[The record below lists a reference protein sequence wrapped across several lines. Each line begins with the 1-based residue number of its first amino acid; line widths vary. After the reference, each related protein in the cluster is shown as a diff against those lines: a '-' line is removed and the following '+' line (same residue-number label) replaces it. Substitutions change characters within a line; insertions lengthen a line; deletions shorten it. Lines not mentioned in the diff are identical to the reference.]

1 MAEGVNPTRSQPERV
16 PPAAAEAGRAGAAFP
31 RALLER
37 LREREPEALGRFY
50 DVYFDRVYGYVKRM
64 VGEEHLAEDLT
75 QDIFMHIHRSFDTYD
90 PARDLRPWVFT
101 IATNKVRDYWRS
113 RRHRDGRLEASLDDE
128 TAADPVSTERGPIAR
143 LFDAELGR
151 TLSEAIDDL
160 PEAMRQTLVLRYF
173 EGLSFAD
180 IARLVDR
187 NEAAVRKRYSRA
199 LEELRRR
206 LAPHVGLE
214 GGTA

>member
-1 MAEGVNPTRSQPERV
+1 MADGVDPRRPQPERV
-16 PPAAAEAGRAGAAFP
+16 PPGAAEAARTASTFTRAF
-31 RALLER
+31 LER
-37 LREREPEALGRFY
+37 LRQREPEALGRFY
-50 DVYFDRVYGYVKRM
+50 DAYFERVHAYVRRM

-75 QDIFMHIHRSFDTYD
+75 QDIFMHIHRSLDTYD
-90 PARDLRPWVFT
+90 PVRDLRPWVFT
-101 IATNKVRDYWRS
+101 IATNKVRDHWRS

-128 TAADPVSTERGPIAR
+128 GMADPVSAERGPIAR

-151 TLSEAIDDL
+151 TLSEAIDEL
-160 PEAMRQTLVLRYF
+160 PEPMRQTLVLRYF
-173 EGLSFAD
+173 EGLSFED
-180 IARLVDR
+180 IGALVDR

-206 LAPHVGLE
+206 LARRVGME